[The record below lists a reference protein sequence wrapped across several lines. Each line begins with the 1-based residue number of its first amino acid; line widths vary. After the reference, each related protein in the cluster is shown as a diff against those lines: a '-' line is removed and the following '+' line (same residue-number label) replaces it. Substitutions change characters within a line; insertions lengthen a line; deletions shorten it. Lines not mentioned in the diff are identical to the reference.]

1 MPRALPV
8 LVGCAVLAVGCGGA
22 LTRPTDAGRSARLS
36 RTRFMAFG
44 DSLTAGEVTVP
55 IGAIQGSFEDPNPG
69 SQALISKQIV
79 VPGASYPTQLHAM
92 LDARY
97 PSQASAIS
105 VTNAGVGGEN
115 TFRAVLRF
123 EDELA
128 ANAPDAVIIMHGINN
143 LVADRGDV
151 LTILIRS
158 MVQSA
163 KDRGVTVF
171 VGSMVPTLPDRLRSQ
186 SVTLVE
192 DYNARLKQM
201 SVEEGVTFVDLYNAL
216 KPEAASVIGIDG
228 LHPTE
233 AGYKRI
239 AEQFFAAIS
248 AALEEK

>member
-1 MPRALPV
+1 MRRAHPLA
-8 LVGCAVLAVGCGGA
+8 VGCAVLAVACGGA
-22 LTRPTDAGRSARLS
+22 PTRPTDAGRSARLS
-36 RTRFMAFG
+36 RTRFLAFG
-44 DSLTAGEVTVP
+44 DSLTAGEVTAPV
-55 IGAIQGSFEDPNPG
+55 
-69 SQALISKQIV
+69 ALQLGEENAEWGGNIAKQVV
-79 VPGASYPTQLHAM
+79 VPAASYPTQLHTM

-105 VTNAGVGGEN
+105 VTNAGLGGEN

-123 EDELA
+123 DDELA

-143 LVADRGDV
+143 LAVDRGDV

-163 KDRGVTVF
+163 KNRGVTVF

-186 SVTLVE
+186 SVTLIE
-192 DYNARLKQM
+192 DYNAKLTQM

-233 AGYKRI
+233 AGYRRI
-239 AEQFFAAIS
+239 AEVFFTAIAS
-248 AALEEK
+248 RLEE